1 MDSLKNRRG
10 KWYARV
16 QWRDEFYKMKEKK
29 IPLRTESKATAL
41 TRVSTVNKYEDD
53 IKSGLEFSFPWINDE
68 GETKVVRYVLND
80 AIEEYLKYLQNNG
93 SKKSTIERAYYC
105 FLNLKKVLGE
115 KFPVERIGI
124 TEIERFKAY
133 HKGRLTDNGINIV
146 LTRIR
151 AFVNWLADT
160 KGILKSAPKVR
171 FIKVPKHPPR
181 YLKEA
186 DLNAIMGL
194 KWLDKHYKD
203 VFKLYWETGARL
215 REIFHGSIDGR
226 WLVVNAEDSKSG
238 MPREILL
245 QQHHIPTIHEM
256 HQRWNESKANFKTFT
271 LRYSKM
277 FKKVAVSIRSGD
289 LHFHNLRDTFAVM
302 RYIETRDIYQVSKE
316 LGHSSVKVTE
326 KYANFNIRRLEI
338 DHPSL
343 GQLLQKEHKT
353 PLKDTKMKDTSNLK
367 VLDSEEK

>member
-16 QWRDEFYKMKEKK
+16 QWRDEFYKMKEKQ
-29 IPLRTESKATAL
+29 IPLRTKSKATAL
-41 TRVSTVNKYEDD
+41 QRVLKVNKKEDD
-53 IKSGLEFSFPWINDE
+53 IKSGLEFSFPWLNDE

-93 SKKSTIERAYYC
+93 SKQSTIERAHFC

-124 TEIERFKAY
+124 TEIELFKAY
-133 HKGRLTDNGINIV
+133 HKGRLTDNGINII

-160 KGILKSAPKVR
+160 KGVLTLAPKVR

-186 DLNAIMGL
+186 DLNAILEL
-194 KWLDKHYKD
+194 KWLDIHYKD
-203 VFKLYWETGARL
+203 AFKLYWETGARL
-215 REIFHGSIDGR
+215 REIFYGSIDGR

-245 QQHHIPTIHEM
+245 QQHHISSIQEM
-256 HQRWNESKANFKTFT
+256 HRRWNESKANFKTFT

-277 FKKVAVSIRSGD
+277 FKKVAVSIGRED

-302 RYIETRDIYQVSKE
+302 RYLETRDIYQVSKE

-326 KYANFNIRRLEI
+326 KYANFNIRRLQM

-343 GQLLQKEHKT
+343 GQLLQ
-353 PLKDTKMKDTSNLK
+353 TKQEGHE
-367 VLDSEEK
+367 SEGHT

>member
-1 MDSLKNRRG
+1 MATLKNRRG

-16 QWRDEFYKMKEKK
+16 QWRDEFYKMKEKQ

-53 IKSGLEFSFPWINDE
+53 IKSGLEFSFPWLNNE
-68 GETKVVRYVLND
+68 GETKVVRYLLND
-80 AIEEYLKYLQNNG
+80 AIDDYLKYLENNG
-93 SKKSTIERAYYC
+93 SKQSTIERAYFC
-105 FLNLKKVLGE
+105 FLNFKKVLGE

-124 TEIERFKAY
+124 AEIERVKGY
-133 HKGRLTDNGINIV
+133 HKGKLSDNGINIV

-151 AFVNWLADT
+151 AFVNWLSDT
-160 KGILKSAPKVR
+160 KGILKMAPKVR

-186 DLNAIMGL
+186 DLNAIMSL
-194 KWLDKHYKD
+194 KWLDKHYKN

-226 WLVVNAEDSKSG
+226 WLVVSAGDSKSG
-238 MPREILL
+238 LPREMLL
-245 QQHHIPTIHEM
+245 QQHHIPTIKEM
-256 HQRWNESKANFKTFT
+256 HSRWKKSNANFKTFT

-277 FKKVAVSIRSGD
+277 FKKVAISIGRED
-289 LHFHNLRDTFAVM
+289 LHFHNLRDSFAVM

-326 KYANFNIRRLEI
+326 KYTSFSIRRLEK

-343 GQLLQKEHKT
+343 GQLLQKKEKKL
-353 PLKDTKMKDTSNLK
+353 LKDTKMKDTHKTK